1 MKICHLM
8 YDDVDNP
15 WLGGGGAVRAMELYR
30 RLASRHEITVV
41 SGLFPGAE
49 PETERDG
56 IRLVRVGSAR
66 SYALSRVGYCRAA
79 VAQLQRLEW
88 DLWINE
94 FSAFAPLRVPAAL
107 RRQGLLLFYHFMGWH
122 ALVKH
127 PLVGGVAWLCERRV
141 LRAYRRILTIA
152 PSVQVRVQRC
162 APDAEVDLVYSGVER
177 RFFALASEEA
187 PYLLYFGRLDI
198 HTKGIDLLIAAF
210 AEIAAEHP
218 DICLKLAGRGT
229 PRQLARV
236 RGLVRRAGLADHR
249 VEVIGSVGEEE
260 QGELLRRALVV
271 CVPSRYEG
279 WGMVAVEAAAAG
291 KAVLGTDIDG
301 LRDAVRHDETGV
313 LVPPG
318 DVGALADGMRA
329 LIVDD
334 ARRRDLG
341 AAGRVWAGRFGW
353 ERLAEDLEGVY
364 GRAVAGARH

>member
-30 RLASRHEITVV
+30 RLASRHEITIV

-49 PETERDG
+49 PETERHG
-56 IRLVRVGSAR
+56 LRLLRVGSAR

-94 FSAFAPLRVPAAL
+94 FSAFAPLRVPAEL
-107 RRQGLLLFYHFMGWH
+107 RRQGLLLLYHLMGPH

-127 PLVGGVAWLCERRV
+127 PLVGGIAWLCERRV
-141 LRAYRRILTIA
+141 LRAYRRILTIS
-152 PSVQVRVQRC
+152 PSVQARIQRG
-162 APDAEVDLVYSGVER
+162 AGDAEVDIVYSGVDR
-177 RFFALASEEA
+177 RFFGLVPEEA
-187 PYLLYFGRLDI
+187 PYLLYFGRMDM

-218 DICLKLAGRGT
+218 DIRLKLAGRGT
-229 PRQLARV
+229 PKQLARV
-236 RGLVRRAGLADHR
+236 GDLVRRAGLAGR
-249 VEVIGSVGEEE
+249 VEVMGSVGEEE
-260 QGELLRRALVV
+260 QGELLRRALLV
-271 CVPSRYEG
+271 CAPSRYEG
-279 WGMVAVEAAAAG
+279 WCMVAVEAAAAG

-313 LVPPG
+313 LVPPE

-329 LIVDD
+329 LIADD
-334 ARRRDLG
+334 ARRQALG

-353 ERLAEDLEGVY
+353 DRLAEDLEGVY
-364 GRAVAGARH
+364 LGIGN